1 MNKETIIKYYDYTLP
16 FYRFF
21 YHKNSNSVHYG
32 FWDESVR
39 NHQEALL
46 NVNKFLA
53 KIADIKKSDIILDA
67 GCGVGGSAIWLAKN
81 YDVKVVG
88 ITISKQQVKEAQRLS
103 RINNVE
109 RDVNF
114 YERDYLNSGFSD
126 KSFDVVWAVE
136 SVCHADDKKDF
147 LREAHRVLKSGG
159 RLVVDDGF
167 LLRSAEND
175 KEKKDF
181 NAFLEGMALPNLAS
195 EHRFK
200 ELLEEIGFKN
210 IRIYDKTQEAL
221 PSAKKIYRMSIL
233 SYPMANIT
241 ELFHLTPHLLT
252 LNNLAGIT
260 QYKVIK
266 KGLAE
271 KAKKAAIG

>member
-1 MNKETIIKYYDYTLP
+1 M
-16 FYRFF
+16 
-21 YHKNSNSVHYG
+21 
-32 FWDESVR
+32 
-39 NHQEALL
+39 
-46 NVNKFLA
+46 
-53 KIADIKKSDIILDA
+53 
-67 GCGVGGSAIWLAKN
+67 
-81 YDVKVVG
+81 
-88 ITISKQQVKEAQRLS
+88 
-103 RINNVE
+103 
-109 RDVNF
+109 NF

-233 SYPMANIT
+233 SYPMAKIT

>member
-1 MNKETIIKYYDYTLP
+1 MIK
-16 FYRFF
+16 
-21 YHKNSNSVHYG
+21 
-32 FWDESVR
+32 
-39 NHQEALL
+39 
-46 NVNKFLA
+46 
-53 KIADIKKSDIILDA
+53 IKKSDIILDA

-233 SYPMANIT
+233 SYPMAKIT